1 MYWHPLEAE
10 HSPALLRTKNTVF
23 SQRPFGHY
31 CHKSVLRGV
40 HVTGL
45 KGIVMRTLLLA
56 MAIALAGLHLSIGT
70 PVQAQ
75 TSDPA
80 TDPSIAAKHAIGEVR
95 SIDAPNKMITLKT
108 DAGTTVFASI
118 NDKTVYKRLA
128 PGEQTLTNAS
138 DITFADIGE
147 GDRVMARGTVA
158 ADRKS
163 VPAAMII
170 VMTKGDIAKKQEAER
185 LEWRRRGILGV
196 ITALKPEAK
205 EIVISNRN
213 MAGAQTVVTIPVA
226 DATEMRR
233 YAPDSIRFSD
243 AKPSTFNELKVG
255 DQLRALGD
263 KSEDGLRFKPAKVVT
278 GAFRTV
284 AGTVKEVNSATGEIK
299 ITDLEKKQPLTIV
312 VKQDSVLRR
321 FPPMS
326 EMGATM
332 GGMGRGPGGAPG
344 AAPGGQTPPA
354 GAQPAGRPQGPGA
367 GGPGGP
373 GAGGPGGRGNF
384 NINEMLERLPTIAM
398 ADVKVGDTIIVSST
412 QGVDPARLTAIA
424 LVSGADTLLAMLAPR
439 PQPGQSA
446 PNPAA
451 GLGGGGISF
460 GIGLP

>member
-1 MYWHPLEAE
+1 MVI
-10 HSPALLRTKNTVF
+10 T
-23 SQRPFGHY
+23 
-31 CHKSVLRGV
+31 
-40 HVTGL
+40 
-45 KGIVMRTLLLA
+45 
-56 MAIALAGLHLSIGT
+56 LAGLHVSVGIS
-70 PVQAQ
+70 VQAQ
-75 TSDPA
+75 TQDPA
-80 TDPSIAAKHAIGEVR
+80 TDPSIAAKHAIGEVK
-95 SIDAPNKMITLKT
+95 SIDVPNKIITLKT

-128 PGEQTLTNAS
+128 PGEQSLTNAS

-147 GDRVMARGTVA
+147 GDRIMARGTVA

-226 DATEMRR
+226 DSTEMRR

-284 AGTVKEVNSATGEIK
+284 AGTVKEVNPATGEIK
-299 ITDLEKKQPLTIV
+299 ITDMEKKQPLTIV
-312 VKQDSVLRR
+312 IKQDSVLRR

-326 EMGATM
+326 EMGAMM

-344 AAPGGQTPPA
+344 GTPGGQAPAA
-354 GAQPAGRPQGPGA
+354 GAQPAARPQGPGA
-367 GGPGGP
+367 GGP

-384 NINEMLERLPTIAM
+384 NINEMLERLPTIAI

-412 QGVDPARLTAIA
+412 QGVDPSRLTAIA

-439 PQPGQSA
+439 PQPGQAA